1 MKLHITISKYHL
13 WYLCQISLQIMLLP
27 IQMYFFVCN
36 SNLDYSTSQLSLAES
51 LEKLGSSSL
60 SKEADT
66 GIGEALDLCKKKF
79 KKNKTKNNR

>member
-1 MKLHITISKYHL
+1 MPNITTNHAITYTNFN
-13 WYLCQISLQIMLLP
+13 
-27 IQMYFFVCN
+27 FFVCN

-66 GIGEALDLCKKKF
+66 GIGEALDLCKKKIK

>member
-1 MKLHITISKYHL
+1 MKYNNLKYTQS
-13 WYLCQISLQIMLLP
+13 WYLCQLSLQIMLLP
-27 IQMYFFVCN
+27 IQINLFSVCN

-66 GIGEALDLCKKKF
+66 GIGEALDL
-79 KKNKTKNNR
+79 